1 MTHKVTKPIA
11 LDESLNTTE
20 ETPRNIADVLAE
32 GLAGIGEAVSTEA
45 ELPLKKV
52 NGKLTN
58 NGNLLTVTGNNAWA
72 EGERTEA
79 TAGRAHAEGYMTEAS
94 GIDSHAE
101 GTNTRAT
108 GDSSHAEGA
117 GCTASGKDSH
127 AGGMSTRMSA
137 NGGMSTGRYNSD
149 DTALFVVGNG
159 TDTNN
164 RSDAFKVDSDGHTH
178 ITNEAGNLVKV
189 RGAGIATF
197 TVTQTDVNTYTYPNE
212 SDVRTAI
219 SNYDTVILRLVKLG
233 GGFANYILDNQTTA
247 PSYTW
252 VSEEGSSVITLDGAG
267 SPIVWTWSKA
277 SRSIGG
283 SVGIYGSLQDAIADV
298 ASLNVGDYFETNGF
312 HTSGDG
318 GAARYLVSNT
328 GTANGMD
335 VVQLAAGKLAIIKP
349 VGDGLYPEQIG
360 FKTGDNTYDLSIYI
374 ARIIAMNIRKIKLHF
389 KSSYYYVKTTINI
402 SIPDVQIVGGLDVFS
417 GYSTRLE
424 YTGSDGKV
432 FDISHRRFTA
442 KHLYIQNSSGNVSAI
457 CFNSTAGSNHYKY
470 KLQNIHI
477 SQFGYGCYFA
487 GSTHWM
493 HEFSDVTF
501 DGCTYGMYFEQFLLC
516 SRFTELHFS
525 GCTEYDILF
534 KTEPTAVDFANCNF
548 GVNKHAI
555 KFEYFDDP
563 SHNRFGQVS
572 FNSCSFEYDV
582 DTSSIVNDSGFI
594 AVDDEVNINLEFT
607 GCNFSIQRLWYNDYT
622 TARAISFG
630 KKTRASFRGCQGA
643 KLIEYAIRKQLF
655 NENKP
660 PMIELGSLKF
670 IDNQQGFEIPA
681 YTDQSATIC
690 VVTDSSEVECVESY
704 GNNVL
709 NKADCWKVSG
719 SLYHD
724 DIANENVF
732 TASTGNIRTLVIPIP
747 KYLMGKTVT
756 LSIDTTSHNRFYLCA
771 SNLIPNSSATF
782 RGTYYNVSPT
792 TVGGRD
798 YVTISV
804 STDWNYLLL
813 YYSNN
818 VSDED
823 AIANSIMMNADG
835 IYTPYTAYA
844 SPSYKTRL
852 IPSLI
857 DLDSLVTALN
867 ARGNSLS

>member
-1 MTHKVTKPIA
+1 MALDTNQYGYLIDPLVPITDAKGTTIKDGFIRVYIAGSSTPVITYRNFDGAVNEKTIELDNSGRCKYPIIVNKSLAYKVVVYDAQHSQEMPIITVDKMFAIGASFTVGAGATVVTGLNGFRTKPDGFVDASVIGTDGYVALDHTLVEDDLDTDAKVTAVEEDRYIP
-11 LDESLNTTE
+11 LLNE
-20 ETPRNIADVLAE
+20 DVNDPD
-32 GLAGIGEAVSTEA
+32 SKMT
-45 ELPLKKV
+45 LKRLKQWV
-52 NGKLTN
+52 
-58 NGNLLTVTGNNAWA
+58 
-72 EGERTEA
+72 
-79 TAGRAHAEGYMTEAS
+79 H
-94 GIDSHAE
+94 
-101 GTNTRAT
+101 
-108 GDSSHAEGA
+108 
-117 GCTASGKDSH
+117 
-127 AGGMSTRMSA
+127 
-137 NGGMSTGRYNSD
+137 SD
-149 DTALFVVGNG
+149 NFVVAG
-159 TDTNN
+159 T
-164 RSDAFKVDSDGHTH
+164 
-178 ITNEAGNLVKV
+178 I
-189 RGAGIATF
+189 
-197 TVTQTDVNTYTYPNE
+197 YP
-212 SDVRTAI
+212 T
-219 SNYDTVILRLVKLG
+219 
-233 GGFANYILDNQTTA
+233 
-247 PSYTW
+247 
-252 VSEEGSSVITLDGAG
+252 
-267 SPIVWTWSKA
+267 
-277 SRSIGG
+277 
-283 SVGIYGSLQDAIADV
+283 LQDAIDDADNL
-298 ASLNVGDYFETNGF
+298 SVGEIFETNGF

-318 GAARYLVSNT
+318 GAARYLVSSS

-335 VVQLAAGKLAIIKP
+335 IVQLAAGKLAIIKP
-349 VGDGLYPEQIG
+349 VEDGLYPEQIG
-360 FKTGDNTYDLSIYI
+360 FKTGDNTYDLSVYI
-374 ARIIAMNIRKIKLHF
+374 ARIISMNIRKIKLHF
-389 KSSYYYVKTTINI
+389 KSSYYYVKSTINI
-402 SIPDVQIVGGLDVFS
+402 SVPDVQIIGGLDVYS

-424 YTGSDGKV
+424 YIGTDGKV

-442 KHLYIQNSSGNVSAI
+442 KHLYIQNSSGDASAK
-457 CFNSTAGSNHYKY
+457 CFNSTTGSNHYKY

-477 SQFGYGCYFA
+477 SQFGYGCYFT

-501 DGCTYGMYFEQFLLC
+501 GACEYGMYFEQFLLC
-516 SRFTELHFS
+516 SRFEELLFS

-534 KTEPTAVDFANCNF
+534 KTEPTAVAFENCNF
-548 GVNKHAI
+548 GVNKHAV

-563 SHNRFGQVS
+563 SHTRFGQVS

-643 KLIEYAIRKQLF
+643 KLIEYAIRRQLF

-681 YTDQSATIC
+681 YTDQSATVC

-704 GNNVL
+704 GNNVI
-709 NKADCWKVSG
+709 NKDDCWKIAG

-724 DIANENVF
+724 DVTDENVY
-732 TASTGNIRTLVIPIP
+732 TSSTGNVRTLVVPVP

-756 LSIDTTSHNRFYLCA
+756 LSIDTSSHNRFYLCA
-771 SNLIPNSSATF
+771 SNLIPGSSARF
-782 RGTYYNVSPT
+782 KGPRYNVSPT

-818 VSDED
+818 VADEN
-823 AIANSIMMNADG
+823 AIINSIMMNADG
-835 IYTPYTAYA
+835 IYTPYAVYA
-844 SPSYKTRL
+844 SPSYRTRL
-852 IPSLI
+852 IPTLI